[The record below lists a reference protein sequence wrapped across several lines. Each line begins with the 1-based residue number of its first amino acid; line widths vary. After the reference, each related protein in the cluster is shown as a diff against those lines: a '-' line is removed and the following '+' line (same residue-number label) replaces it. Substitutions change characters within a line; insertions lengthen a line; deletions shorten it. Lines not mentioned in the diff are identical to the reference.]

1 MRTSLRILLLLA
13 AALIVACSST
23 GGNKGIRA
31 EIKTTEGDILISLS
45 DLTPLH
51 RDNFIKL
58 AESGFYDGV
67 SFHRVIKEF
76 MIQTGD
82 GSTRQDSS
90 LLNDDYTIPA
100 EINDTLFHKR
110 GAVAAARTG
119 DDVNPE
125 RNSSGTQFYI
135 VQGKVYNDEELA
147 KTIQRIEYNRR
158 QFMYNKALTDLRK
171 EAASSVADSA
181 AATTEDQI
189 QQNAIIRAYEAMEA
203 AGPYVMPEH
212 RRNTYKTTGGTPF
225 LDGAYT
231 VFGEVLEGMEV
242 VDAIAATATDMTDKP
257 VQDIRIL
264 KVKIIK

>member
-1 MRTSLRILLLLA
+1 MRTSFRMMLSL
-13 AALIVACSST
+13 AALILFAGCS
-23 GGNKGIRA
+23 GGGSKGVRA
-31 EIKTTEGDILISLS
+31 EIKTTEGDIIISLS

-67 SFHRVIKEF
+67 TFHRVIKDF

-90 LLNDDYTIPA
+90 LIDDDYTIPA
-100 EINDTLFHKR
+100 EINDSLFHRR
-110 GAVAAARTG
+110 GVVAAARMG

-147 KTIQRIEYNRR
+147 ATIQRIEYNRR
-158 QFMYNKALTDLRK
+158 QFLYNKALLDLRR
-171 EAASSVADSA
+171 EAAGSETPVS
-181 AATTEDQI
+181 EDEI
-189 QQNAIIRAYEAMEA
+189 QQNAIIRAYEAMEE
-203 AGPYVMPEH
+203 AGPYVMPQN
-212 RRNTYKTTGGTPF
+212 RINVYKTEGGTPF

-242 VDAIAATATDMTDKP
+242 VDAIAGTATDMTDKP
-257 VQDIRIL
+257 VKDIRIL

>member
-1 MRTSLRILLLLA
+1 MLSLIA
-13 AALIVACSST
+13 VLIIAGCST
-23 GGNKGIRA
+23 GSKKGTRA

-45 DLTPLH
+45 DVTPLH
-51 RDNFIKL
+51 RDNFIRL

-67 SFHRVIKEF
+67 TFHRVIKNF

-90 LLNDDYTIPA
+90 LISDDYTIPA
-100 EINDTLFHKR
+100 EINDSLYHRR
-110 GAVAAARTG
+110 GAVAAARMG

-135 VQGKVYNDEELA
+135 VQGKVYNDEDLA
-147 KTIQRIEYNRR
+147 ATIQRIEYNRR
-158 QFMYNKALTDLRK
+158 QYLYNKALLDLRR
-171 EAASSVADSA
+171 EAEQSGNIIS
-181 AATTEDQI
+181 EDEI
-189 QQNAIIRAYEAMEA
+189 QQNAIIKAYDAMEK
-203 AGPYVMPEH
+203 AGPYVMPES
-212 RRNTYKTTGGTPF
+212 RRNTYKTEGGTPF

-242 VDAIAATATDMTDKP
+242 VDAIAGTATDMTDRP

>member
-1 MRTSLRILLLLA
+1 MLLTLA
-13 AALIVACSST
+13 AAFMISGCASGDKEGV
-23 GGNKGIRA
+23 RA
-31 EIKTTEGDILISLS
+31 EIKTTEGDIVISLS

-67 SFHRVIKEF
+67 TFHRVIKEF

-90 LLNDDYTIPA
+90 LIDDDYTIPA
-100 EINDTLFHKR
+100 EINDSLFHKR
-110 GAVAAARTG
+110 GAVAAARMG
-119 DDVNPE
+119 DDVNPA

-135 VQGKVYNDEELA
+135 VQGKVYDDEALA
-147 KTIQRIEYNRR
+147 TVIQRIEYNRR
-158 QFMYNKALTDLRK
+158 QFLYNKALLDLKK
-171 EAASSVADSA
+171 EAEESA
-181 AATTEDQI
+181 TPVTDDII

-203 AGPYVMPEH
+203 EGPYEMPQL
-212 RRNTYKTTGGTPF
+212 RRDVYKTTGGTPF

-231 VFGEVLEGMEV
+231 VFGEVLEGMEI
-242 VDAIAATATDMTDKP
+242 VDAIAATATDMSDKP
-257 VQDIRIL
+257 VKDIRIL